1 MARYDIRGKRILSYE
16 EKTYVC
22 DLGFFHIKK
31 NRVKDE
37 YNYIVGDVT
46 IANLKAHQEE
56 LRVAECFVAA
66 YPID

>member
-1 MARYDIRGKRILSYE
+1 LNFTKIREQYTS
-16 EKTYVC
+16 
-22 DLGFFHIKK
+22 
-31 NRVKDE
+31 DE

-56 LRVAECFVAA
+56 LRVGDCFVAA